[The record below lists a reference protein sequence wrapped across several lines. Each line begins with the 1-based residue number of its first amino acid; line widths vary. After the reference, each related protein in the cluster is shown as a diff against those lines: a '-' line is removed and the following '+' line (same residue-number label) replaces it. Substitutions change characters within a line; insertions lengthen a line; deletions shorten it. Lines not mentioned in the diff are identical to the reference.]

1 MSGLLEVFWIVFSP
15 FTALLNATTNLLLR
29 LFGIDPNA
37 EAVEVSEEEIRKMAD
52 AGSKK
57 V

>member
-29 LFGIDPNA
+29 LFGIDPMRRRWKSA
-37 EAVEVSEEEIRKMAD
+37 RKRYGKWQMPEA
-52 AGSKK
+52 KK